1 VAGLALVDARERVI
15 VATPAMPALGPET
28 MAAMAASAQ
37 GAAII
42 DLRPGEVGVPTM
54 GFVAAIRAIQGDTTT
69 PPVGYV
75 VGIREVAGRLFP
87 LLTQPGSIAR
97 TVESVLIRRDGARI
111 ELLSPQ
117 ADGTAAFG
125 KSVAFDTPGLAEAA
139 ALDAPGGFVQ
149 GFDQAGLAVL
159 AVSRAFQDP
168 PWVLLTKVAA
178 DEALASTRGRRTAMV
193 TISLLVVGGLAA
205 ILVAAW
211 RHGTSRREALAARRA
226 RDLAARLDVQNRFLE
241 LVTESQPVGL
251 AVLEADQ
258 KVSWVN
264 RALSVLAG
272 SDAGG
277 LTGKPVA
284 NAFGPLPARIIDD
297 AARQARAG
305 QVIVEST
312 LNLPGPAGES
322 VVRAQFVPF
331 GAEATADRVLLVAE
345 DVTPVVEAREKRVR
359 LMRQLVAT
367 LVKVIDRRDPF
378 AADHSAWVSTV
389 AQAVAEEME
398 LEPALVE
405 TVAIAGQLMNL
416 GKILVP
422 EALLTRG
429 GRLTEAELGQV
440 RESLRMGADLV
451 AGVEFDG
458 PVAATLR
465 QLHERWDG
473 QGQPDGLRGDGILL
487 PARIIAVANAFV
499 GMVSPRSWRAGLPV
513 GDAVDRLMGDR
524 GQIFDPNVVLALANR
539 VANRGGGAEWSRI
552 GVPVGEA

>member
-1 VAGLALVDARERVI
+1 MSMTRK
-15 VATPAMPALGPET
+15 LGAEFLGT
-28 MAAMAASAQ
+28 FWLMF
-37 GAAII
+37 G
-42 DLRPGEVGVPTM
+42 GC
-54 GFVAAIRAIQGDTTT
+54 
-69 PPVGYV
+69 
-75 VGIREVAGRLFP
+75 
-87 LLTQPGSIAR
+87 GS
-97 TVESVLIRRDGARI
+97 
-111 ELLSPQ
+111 
-117 ADGTAAFG
+117 
-125 KSVAFDTPGLAEAA
+125 
-139 ALDAPGGFVQ
+139 
-149 GFDQAGLAVL
+149 AVL
-159 AVSRAFQDP
+159 AAAVPDLGIGLAGASLAFGLT
-168 PWVLLTKVAA
+168 VLTMAYAVGHISGGHFNPAVTLGLWAGGRFPAGQIVPYWIARVAGA
-178 DEALASTRGRRTAMV
+178 IAAGVTDEAAQRTYLRNLLLATAARGRRTALV
-193 TISLLVVGGLAA
+193 AISLLVIVGLAA

-226 RDLAARLDVQNRFLE
+226 RELAVRLDVQNRFLE

-258 KVSWVN
+258 GVSWVN
-264 RALSVLAG
+264 RALSALAG
-272 SDAGG
+272 SDAAG

-284 NAFGPLPARIIDD
+284 NAFGPLPARVIDD

-305 QVIVEST
+305 QATVEST
-312 LNLPGPAGES
+312 LNLAGPKGQA
-322 VVRAQFVPF
+322 VVRAQFVSF
-331 GAEATADRVLLVAE
+331 GTEPTVDRVLLVAE
-345 DVTPVVEAREKRVR
+345 EVTPVVEAREKRVR

-389 AQAVAEEME
+389 AQAIAEEME
-398 LEPALVE
+398 LEPSIVE
-405 TVAIAGQLMNL
+405 TVTIAGQLMNL

-422 EALLTRG
+422 EAPLTRG

-465 QLHERWDG
+465 QLHERWDD

-499 GMVSPRSWRAGLPV
+499 GMVSPRSWRAGLAV
-513 GDAVDRLMGDR
+513 GNAVDRLMTDR

-539 VANRGGGAEWSRI
+539 VANRAAAAEWSRI
-552 GVPVGEA
+552 GEPVGGA